1 MWLQE
6 SERYN
11 SRAAPT
17 RRPSLSLAG
26 LDLSGSGNRGVDVPP
41 PRFSVV
47 LDAMSDIFGAVRI
60 ENQDKVRRDSHR
72 YNCNPKIG
80 HETLQKARTHEYHC
94 AVPLR

>member
-26 LDLSGSGNRGVDVPP
+26 LDLSGSGHRGVDVPP

-72 YNCNPKIG
+72 YSCN
-80 HETLQKARTHEYHC
+80 TTM
-94 AVPLR
+94 